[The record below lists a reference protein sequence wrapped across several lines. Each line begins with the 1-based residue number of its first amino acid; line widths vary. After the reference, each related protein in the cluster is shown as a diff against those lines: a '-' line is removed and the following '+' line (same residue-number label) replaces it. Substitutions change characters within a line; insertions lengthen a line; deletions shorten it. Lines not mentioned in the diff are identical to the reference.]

1 MRLEIEAALER
12 NVRVI
17 PVLVGGAK
25 QPSSRQLPKE
35 LALLA
40 RRQAQPL
47 RANQLAIDTGR
58 LLKVLENT
66 FTERQSPPASQRPLS
81 IGREWSVSSGESR
94 VFAGDS
100 HDHPGVARA
109 GMLAPMA
116 SGQSV
121 ETLGIADVVM
131 TILEAR
137 KTNPRAT
144 AAAVS
149 RESCGDVIQVR
160 VSLLESSGRPEDQP
174 GRGDVVAAFTARQL
188 GADLAAAFGQ
198 KDVIILQ

>member
-1 MRLEIEAALER
+1 
-12 NVRVI
+12 
-17 PVLVGGAK
+17 
-25 QPSSRQLPKE
+25 
-35 LALLA
+35 
-40 RRQAQPL
+40 
-47 RANQLAIDTGR
+47 
-58 LLKVLENT
+58 
-66 FTERQSPPASQRPLS
+66 
-81 IGREWSVSSGESR
+81 
-94 VFAGDS
+94 
-100 HDHPGVARA
+100 
-109 GMLAPMA
+109 MLAPMA

-174 GRGDVVAAFTARQL
+174 SRGDVVAAFTARQL
-188 GADLAAAFGQ
+188 GADLAAAFGP
-198 KDVIILQ
+198 KDVIILR

>member
-1 MRLEIEAALER
+1 M
-12 NVRVI
+12 I
-17 PVLVGGAK
+17 PTIT
-25 QPSSRQLPKE
+25 Q
-35 LALLA
+35 
-40 RRQAQPL
+40 
-47 RANQLAIDTGR
+47 
-58 LLKVLENT
+58 
-66 FTERQSPPASQRPLS
+66 
-81 IGREWSVSSGESR
+81 ES
-94 VFAGDS
+94 A
-100 HDHPGVARA
+100 PA

-160 VSLLESSGRPEDQP
+160 VSLLESGR
-174 GRGDVVAAFTARQL
+174 TT
-188 GADLAAAFGQ
+188 
-198 KDVIILQ
+198 